1 MLILSCTGLC
11 TTHPAQP
18 GPVTLK
24 MNKLRG
30 VGWGG
35 VNPSDPWPCFP
46 LPCCCRDFLVPELL
60 AQGCRTSLLLLICA
74 IIVLL
79 CLTPKQ
85 QLQVRAGAQ
94 ALWWF
99 GGLITWSG
107 DRGRGREGE
116 NKLQPCPWLPVG
128 LPNWASGVSQQN
140 GKTT

>member
-99 GGLITWSG
+99 GGLIT
-107 DRGRGREGE
+107 
-116 NKLQPCPWLPVG
+116 
-128 LPNWASGVSQQN
+128 SGVQGFECHVQ
-140 GKTT
+140 GDA